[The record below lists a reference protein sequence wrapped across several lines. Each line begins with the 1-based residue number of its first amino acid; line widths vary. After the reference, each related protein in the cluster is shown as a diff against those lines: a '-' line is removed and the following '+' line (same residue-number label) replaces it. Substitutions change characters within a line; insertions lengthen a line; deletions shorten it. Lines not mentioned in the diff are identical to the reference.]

1 MNWFLILSVI
11 LALAGIFCSCMSFYY
26 LRKLK
31 RILKEKDFKQTVRF
45 DVEGRVDKKT
55 EAQILAQLVNQ
66 WPRGVK

>member
-1 MNWFLILSVI
+1 MNWFLIISVI
-11 LALAGIFCSCMSFYY
+11 LAFAGIFCSCMSFYY
-26 LRKLK
+26 LCKLK
-31 RILKEKDFKQTVRF
+31 RLIKEKDFKQNVRF